1 MTETCTYNCSAH
13 PTAISAYGDISGIG
27 VVAAFFITAWIVVLL
42 LIGYYLVVFNPELD
56 PFRQP
61 GERTPC
67 QYPNVIDY
75 AFLYAVRQLPGL
87 RSLQYS
93 ERLRSSQLESA
104 LNKCVITAADIQIFT
119 GLAVMISGY
128 IALHCGLQSY
138 HWQLTVHLV
147 WLASLTH
154 LAALSFLR
162 NHFANRPGPRT
173 WRVIAMSI
181 MLVFLAVAVGLAG
194 YFDWGDEG
202 ANKASDF
209 AVCYFGKKMDTRSVA
224 FESMIKT
231 LILLV
236 YGFFIRLAKMSRAF
250 EGSLRAFP
258 AHLSARAM
266 RLQRGNDRDTQ
277 QWDPRTLTNS
287 IKSFIQGV
295 RSSLRMAGLS
305 FVSIHVNLLTSFLA
319 EVMVPTYV
327 AFAFLTLFTTQVY
340 WLTLSA
346 LWVTRRYFKTRVLG
360 PKEEDEWTF
369 GQVLPLLLVVAPLA
383 AILEQ
388 FIPAQ
393 ALTDRRRQR
402 PSQTALLI
410 LNQLERDEAEDNNI
424 PVEIDLQYI
433 HSLAYR
439 GAFLL
444 AAIAYIEVGIFFVVD
459 QLPGITKPLLR
470 IGFVFFA
477 TNPLLQLLWIHCALW
492 IPYLTHSN
500 VIRRTVRGVV
510 LSMLAAIT
518 VNEFLL
524 GAMILI
530 EEEEGDL
537 PTSPIIGYLSFVAPG
552 FGLVFSLLTMWYIG
566 IVRDSRKF
574 TFNWRF
580 IALLL
585 LALSTVT
592 TFILLSQASPAGFMC
607 NLGVCICVELVWYI
621 LELLMERRSTAPK
634 RAVFLRCGLLLF
646 IFSALGVSYAFGPI
660 TDVFASSAMVS
671 AGLWILVGTIASLV
685 RSRQTRGESATSNT

>member
-1 MTETCTYNCSAH
+1 MTDTCTYNCSAH

-27 VVAAFFITAWIVVLL
+27 VVAAFFATAWIVVLL

-61 GERTPC
+61 GKRTPC

-75 AFLYAVRQLPGL
+75 EFLYVVRKLPGL

-93 ERLRSSQLESA
+93 QRLRSSQLESA

-119 GLAVMISGY
+119 GLAIMISGY

-162 NHFANRPGPRT
+162 NHLANRPGPRT

-202 ANKASDF
+202 SNKASDF

-266 RLQRGNDRDTQ
+266 RLQRGSDQDTQ
-277 QWDPRTLTNS
+277 QWDPRTLANS
-287 IKSFIQGV
+287 TKSFIHGV
-295 RSSLRMAGLS
+295 KSSLYMTGLS

-319 EVMVPTYV
+319 E
-327 AFAFLTLFTTQVY
+327 QVY

-346 LWVTRRYFKTRVLG
+346 LWVTRRYFKTRLLG
-360 PKEEDEWTF
+360 PREENEWTF

-388 FIPAQ
+388 VIPAQ
-393 ALTDRRRQR
+393 ASTDRRRQR
-402 PSQTALLI
+402 PGQRALLM

-424 PVEIDLQYI
+424 PVEIDHQYI

-459 QLPGITKPLLR
+459 ESPGITRPLLR
-470 IGFVFFA
+470 IGVLFFA

-492 IPYLTHSN
+492 IPYLTHRN

-510 LSMLAAIT
+510 LTMLTAIT

-524 GAMILI
+524 GAVTLI
-530 EEEEGDL
+530 EEGDF
-537 PTSPIIGYLSFVAPG
+537 SPSIITIDYLSFVTPG
-552 FGLVFSLLTMWYIG
+552 FGLVFSLLTMWYVG
-566 IVRDSRKF
+566 IVKDSREVSF
-574 TFNWRF
+574 DWSF
-580 IALLL
+580 IAHLL
-585 LALSTVT
+585 LALSGVT
-592 TFILLSQASPAGFMC
+592 TFILMRQIPPVDFACSLS
-607 NLGVCICVELVWYI
+607 VCICVEFVWYI
-621 LELLMERRSTAPK
+621 LELLVERRATAPQ
-634 RAVFLRCGLLLF
+634 RAVFLRCGLLLS
-646 IFSALGVSYAFGPI
+646 ILSALGVSYVFLPI
-660 TDVFASSAMVS
+660 VDALGSSTMVS
-671 AGLWILVGTIASLV
+671 AGLWILVDMIVSFV
-685 RSRQTRGESATSNT
+685 RSRRTRGESATSNT